1 MTLLKPLAFL
11 LIGVLVTGK
20 TLAQTRVDTLANGIL
35 VETDMRYAL
44 LAEKRA
50 EINRK
55 AAAIRNLPKKGF
67 RIQVLNTT
75 SRTEALD
82 AKARLLT
89 LYPDHKTYLMYQAP
103 YFKLRIGNFVERKDA
118 DALRKELLKLFPT
131 GVFVIPSEIELKPEK
146 DPVQQ

>member
-11 LIGVLVTGK
+11 LIGVLVTDK

-55 AAAIRNLPKKGF
+55 AAAIRNLPKRGF

>member
-1 MTLLKPLAFL
+1 MTMLKPLAFIL
-11 LIGVLVTGK
+11 FGVLVTSK
-20 TLAQTRVDTLANGIL
+20 TPAQTRVDTLANGII

-82 AKARLLT
+82 AKARLLA

-118 DALRKELLKLFPT
+118 DALRKELLKIFPT

>member
-1 MTLLKPLAFL
+1 MKHIV
-11 LIGVLVTGK
+11 LILIFFTFAGRGM
-20 TLAQTRVDTLANGIL
+20 AQTRVDTLANGIL
-35 VETDMRYAL
+35 VETDARYAL
-44 LAEKRA
+44 LAEKRS

-55 AAAIRNLPKKGF
+55 ASAIKNLPKRGF

-82 AKARLLT
+82 TKSRLLS

-118 DALRKELLKLFPT
+118 DALRKELNKLFPT
-131 GVFVIPSEIELKPEK
+131 GIFVIPSDIELKPEK